1 MLNRYTKMN
10 ADGLA
15 LVSAVL
21 TGCFVF
27 AITSKRIELQTW
39 DWSCFEDI
47 YEMSMQNCYIE
58 SKAAKRLVD
67 TSSDAS

>member
-1 MLNRYTKMN
+1 MKANGRVLIY
-10 ADGLA
+10 
-15 LVSAVL
+15 AVL
-21 TGCFVF
+21 KGSLVF
-27 AITSKRIELQTW
+27 GITSKRIELQTW

>member
-1 MLNRYTKMN
+1 MVRSRNGSISASLRDY
-10 ADGLA
+10 
-15 LVSAVL
+15 LVF
-21 TGCFVF
+21 C
-27 AITSKRIELQTW
+27 ITSKRIELQTW

-67 TSSDAS
+67 TSSDAT